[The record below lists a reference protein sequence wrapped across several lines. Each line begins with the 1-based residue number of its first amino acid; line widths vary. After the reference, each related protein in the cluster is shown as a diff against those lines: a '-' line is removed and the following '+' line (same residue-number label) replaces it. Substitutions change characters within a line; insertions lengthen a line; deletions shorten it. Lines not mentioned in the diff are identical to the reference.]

1 MKLSP
6 KSVKAFAAL
15 RRRKLLVGLTGPIGA
30 GKSAA
35 LEAFARAGA
44 FTVSADW
51 LARSVLTS
59 PACYSRISKQ
69 FGPRVFLPDGSLDRK
84 KLAAKV
90 FRDRTARK
98 KLESLLHP
106 LIIEETIAL
115 ISKSPKKTA
124 IVDAPLLFET
134 GLERHLHLSICV
146 TAPGGTRKRRCSDRG
161 WPRGEFEARER
172 AQLPA
177 GEKAER
183 ADITLDNSG
192 SRAALRARVK
202 KIYGFLKITSE
213 R

>member
-1 MKLSP
+1 
-6 KSVKAFAAL
+6 FAAL

-35 LEAFARAGA
+35 LEEFARLGV
-44 FTVSADW
+44 FTVSADE

-59 PACYSRISKQ
+59 PACYSKIFRQ

-90 FRDRTARK
+90 FRDKAGRK

-134 GLERHLHLSICV
+134 GLERHLHLTICV
-146 TAPGGTRKRRCSDRG
+146 TAPGEVRRKRCADRG
-161 WPRGEFEARER
+161 WPQGELEARER

-177 GEKAER
+177 GEKEDR
-183 ADITLDNSG
+183 ADIRLDNSG
-192 SRAALRARVK
+192 SRAALRAGVK
-202 KIYGFLKITSE
+202 RIHGFLKITAE

>member
-1 MKLSP
+1 MRLSP
-6 KSVKAFAAL
+6 KSAAGFAAL

-35 LEAFARAGA
+35 LEEFGRLGA
-44 FTVSADW
+44 FTVSADR

-69 FGPRVFLPDGSLDRK
+69 FGPRIFLPDGSLDRK

-90 FRDRTARK
+90 FRDRTSRK

-115 ISKSPKKTA
+115 ISTSPKKTA
-124 IVDAPLLFET
+124 ILDAPLLFET
-134 GLERHLHLSICV
+134 GLEKHLHLTICV
-146 TAPGGTRKRRCSDRG
+146 TAPGEVRKKRCEGRG
-161 WPRGEFEARER
+161 WPRGEFEAREK

-177 GEKAER
+177 AEKEER
-183 ADITLDNSG
+183 ADISLDNSG
-192 SRAALRARVK
+192 SRAALRARVGR
-202 KIYGFLKITSE
+202 IYGFLKITSE

>member
-1 MKLSP
+1 MRLST
-6 KSVKAFAAL
+6 KAAAGLAAL

-35 LEAFARAGA
+35 LEEFARLGA
-44 FTVSADW
+44 FTVSADE
-51 LARSVLTS
+51 LARAVLTS

-115 ISKSPKKTA
+115 ISTTPKKTA

-134 GLERHLHLSICV
+134 GLERHLHLTVCV
-146 TAPGGTRKRRCSDRG
+146 TAPGKTRRRRCSGRG
-161 WPRGEFEARER
+161 WPQGEFEARER

-177 GEKAER
+177 GEKEAR

-202 KIYGFLKITSE
+202 TLYGFLKITAE

>member
-1 MKLSP
+1 MRLAP
-6 KSVKAFAAL
+6 KAAAGLAAL

-35 LEAFARAGA
+35 LEEFGRLGA
-44 FTVSADW
+44 FTVPTDG
-51 LARSVLTS
+51 LARSLLTS
-59 PACYSRISKQ
+59 PAGYSRISKQ
-69 FGPRVFLPDGSLDRK
+69 FGPRFLLPDGSLDRK

-115 ISKSPKKTA
+115 ISRSPKKTA
-124 IVDAPLLFET
+124 IIDAPLLFET
-134 GLERHLHLSICV
+134 RLERHLHLSICV
-146 TAPGGTRKRRCSDRG
+146 TAPGELRKKRCADRG
-161 WPRGEFEARER
+161 WPPGEFEAREK
-172 AQLPA
+172 AQLSA
-177 GEKAER
+177 GEKEAR

-192 SRAALRARVK
+192 SRADLRARVK
-202 KIYGFLKITSE
+202 TIYGFLKITSE